1 MQNKPKEKTNLAE
14 LVEAAAIQLNS
25 GAIDEAEKTLN
36 QYFSDLKPISRQ
48 PDNTLV
54 YSFDNPTEHFIAVR
68 EAAGSDIKIKRVRNS
83 EAKAWRIAAQIALAR
98 DDTEKAIHCLINSG
112 EKNPYSPQYLLDA
125 AMISLSA
132 DNPEQAWEFLDES
145 YQMIYR
151 EDQFAFYCAAKSILS
166 LRKGDIDTA
175 LALFKIAALYAA
187 AWPEEIP
194 AVSLMDIFAQRM
206 ENESQIQVPSLN
218 ESVEY
223 LKHAAIPVAISSE
236 RMADLE
242 KLMKRED
249 VNKDPAYAAELFRS
263 YSFLRS
269 IQEQY
274 G

>member
-36 QYFSDLKPISRQ
+36 QYFSDLKPISKQ

-151 EDQFAFYCAAKSILS
+151 EDQFAFYCAAKSILF
-166 LRKGDIDTA
+166 LRRGDIDTA

-218 ESVEY
+218 ESVEH
-223 LKHAAIPVAISSE
+223 LKHAAVPVTISGE
-236 RMADLE
+236 RMTDLN
-242 KLMKRED
+242 KLIKRED
-249 VNKDPAYAAELFRS
+249 INKDPAYAAELFRS

-269 IQEQY
+269 VQEQY